1 MNTRWNKQ
9 HKPGAYTIVEVL
21 IVLVI
26 SGIVI
31 ATAVSAFI
39 SVQNLFAGTYRQN
52 QSNDKLGMLYY
63 VLNMD
68 ISESKRLTYS
78 FVRLHAHKKFE
89 PDIYYYLNDKN
100 VIRETGYTKD
110 TFMFSI
116 RDVHSNYIKNGAYI
130 IDTIKFTIYDHQ
142 TPYTWQFTKHY
153 GTAMYFNINNEE

>member
-9 HKPGAYTIVEVL
+9 HKLDAYTIVEVL

-26 SGIVI
+26 SAIVI

-39 SVQNLFAGTYRQN
+39 SVQHLFAGTYRQN
-52 QSNDKLGMLYY
+52 QSNDKLGMLYH

-68 ISESKRLTYS
+68 ISESKTLTYS
-78 FVRLHAHKKFE
+78 FGELHAHKKFE
-89 PDIYYYLNDKN
+89 PDIYYYLNEKN

-110 TFMFSI
+110 TFNYSI
-116 RDVHSNYIKNGAYI
+116 RDIHFNYIKNGAYV
-130 IDTIKFTIYDHQ
+130 IDTIKFAIYDHQ
-142 TPYTWQFTKHY
+142 TPYIWHFTKHY